1 MSSSGAGK
9 KAAGGGSEVV
19 RRSKRGGE
27 NNSSGGSGSA
37 RHDLT
42 REVINVE
49 EAKLRYLGLDPAKY
63 KHRLSHGGDRAA
75 GFGGGSGG
83 SGSGEGGASDPTKTR
98 RAGSTSGSTGGN
110 DELLLELEAGDLA
123 HHHASSEPG
132 HSLDASVSGGGRS
145 HG

>member
-9 KAAGGGSEVV
+9 TAGGGNEVV

-63 KHRLSHGGDRAA
+63 KHRLSHGGERA
-75 GFGGGSGG
+75 GGSGNGSGG
-83 SGSGEGGASDPTKTR
+83 SGEGSASDPTKAR

-110 DELLLELEAGDLA
+110 DELLLELEAGGLA
-123 HHHASSEPG
+123 DHHASSEPG